1 MHADPVDGTRA
12 MREKRLDLL
21 KESQIRSWLSSYQ
34 QKRKRENER
43 LAADLWQLQG
53 QLTFSS
59 WASTAASVKGNNLP
73 TTAPATTIT
82 PCTSATTQ
90 NGNILSSIKT
100 DAIFNSS
107 YPSITSGAVTLIPT
121 QRPFTSVSTLD
132 STEPSVTSA
141 ATLDSTQPSVTSV
154 ATVNA
159 SWPTTALQV
168 DLLGANVGN
177 GVVFLLEHITV
188 NHWQPKQK

>member
-1 MHADPVDGTRA
+1 MPWKVVAQILWHRTLQQKEWMIEFYNRQANEGIHADPVDGTRA

-34 QKRKRENER
+34 QKQKGENER

-73 TTAPATTIT
+73 TTASAATIT

-90 NGNILSSIKT
+90 METFCLHQDRCYFKFI
-100 DAIFNSS
+100 
-107 YPSITSGAVTLIPT
+107 PSIYHLSCSHPDSNPATFYLSCHSGFHPTSCYLSCHCKCQLTNHRTANWLI
-121 QRPFTSVSTLD
+121 
-132 STEPSVTSA
+132 
-141 ATLDSTQPSVTSV
+141 
-154 ATVNA
+154 
-159 SWPTTALQV
+159 
-168 DLLGANVGN
+168 GC
-177 GVVFLLEHITV
+177 
-188 NHWQPKQK
+188 

>member
-1 MHADPVDGTRA
+1 MDPFSVSSNQQVVHVWCFEADSFQFKIISLSDWVQNYALKSGGTNMVTSTLEQKERMIEFYNRRANEGMHADLVSGTSP

-73 TTAPATTIT
+73 TTAPDTTIT

-90 NGNILSSIKT
+90 NENILSSIKT
-100 DAIFNSS
+100 DAILNSS
-107 YPSITSGAVTLIPT
+107 
-121 QRPFTSVSTLD
+121 
-132 STEPSVTSA
+132 
-141 ATLDSTQPSVTSV
+141 
-154 ATVNA
+154 
-159 SWPTTALQV
+159 
-168 DLLGANVGN
+168 
-177 GVVFLLEHITV
+177 
-188 NHWQPKQK
+188 

>member
-1 MHADPVDGTRA
+1 MHADPVDATRA

-34 QKRKRENER
+34 QKQKRENER

-59 WASTAASVKGNNLP
+59 RASTAASVKGNNLP

-107 YPSITSGAVTLIPT
+107 YPSITSAAVTLIPT
-121 QRPFTSVSTLD
+121 QRPFTSVTTLD

-141 ATLDSTQPSVTSV
+141 ATLDSTQPSVTSADQPQHCKLTYWV
-154 ATVNA
+154 LMWEMEWYF
-159 SWPTTALQV
+159 SWSMSQSTINNRNRS
-168 DLLGANVGN
+168 NVC
-177 GVVFLLEHITV
+177 F
-188 NHWQPKQK
+188 